1 MIKSGSMICHPVDLA
16 RFYIF
21 SKLSLPLLDSRIA
34 QSTTGLGRLGACGA
48 DPTGDYLRFCGK
60 ARLRFVFSSLML
72 VIEFGKCKFH
82 SSCLD
87 NFLVLTENFCMFF
100 DIVSSVKQSR
110 PLMKNLVASNT
121 GTPSTDETG
130 TTGKRRLGSTMWRV
144 SGGLED

>member
-21 SKLSLPLLDSRIA
+21 SKLSLPPLDSRLA
-34 QSTTGLGRLGACGA
+34 QSTTGLGRLGTCGA

-87 NFLVLTENFCMFF
+87 NFLVLTEKFRLSFA
-100 DIVSSVKQSR
+100 IVFSVK
-110 PLMKNLVASNT
+110 VAQPKT
-121 GTPSTDETG
+121 
-130 TTGKRRLGSTMWRV
+130 
-144 SGGLED
+144 